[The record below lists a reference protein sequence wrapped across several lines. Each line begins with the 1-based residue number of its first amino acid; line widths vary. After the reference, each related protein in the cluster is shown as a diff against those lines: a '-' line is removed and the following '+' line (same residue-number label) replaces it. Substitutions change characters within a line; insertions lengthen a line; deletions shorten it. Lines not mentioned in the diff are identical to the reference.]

1 MDIARSINF
10 NNLDN
15 LDKQVACPPP
25 VPNKEY
31 HIDINQEFNMYTT
44 DSVSDPA
51 EAPPVY
57 QPDRSADPSWTSKP
71 SGHPKFVLKT
81 FTHNDAPTLGSPAK
95 HVRHTIEPRRSL
107 QAPEIKPPPRPR
119 SSTQPQE
126 APMIH
131 DENKELPHLPET
143 TILCEL
149 PGASMDFTQVDES
162 MPGRMGLTKGTSTCT
177 LRITLRKKWSASKGS
192 RAVRS
197 IWTIAADG
205 KLCIQQK
212 LPHDRETLPYTIWSN
227 EKKVVIRQPTQ
238 LRYYKAADSM
248 APYMTT
254 ETSWVTYSFGSASQA
269 SDFQTN
275 LLSPLQLIRSFPTSR
290 TIRLHPSPFVRAFS
304 PRLQLCGLENLRTFR
319 DAMDPNCLVCMIHYS
334 PNFRPSN
341 GDEYITFRI
350 YPPPR
355 NSVRIREDGE
365 SCVKIKGL
373 DIRGSPAGEQ
383 AKKGISPQS
392 QTELLEEEVYGSRSI
407 EKIKI
412 EFESGKEKREFLK
425 MTRELQGLSSW

>member
-1 MDIARSINF
+1 
-10 NNLDN
+10 
-15 LDKQVACPPP
+15 
-25 VPNKEY
+25 
-31 HIDINQEFNMYTT
+31 
-44 DSVSDPA
+44 
-51 EAPPVY
+51 
-57 QPDRSADPSWTSKP
+57 
-71 SGHPKFVLKT
+71 
-81 FTHNDAPTLGSPAK
+81 
-95 HVRHTIEPRRSL
+95 
-107 QAPEIKPPPRPR
+107 
-119 SSTQPQE
+119 
-126 APMIH
+126 
-131 DENKELPHLPET
+131 
-143 TILCEL
+143 
-149 PGASMDFTQVDES
+149 
-162 MPGRMGLTKGTSTCT
+162 
-177 LRITLRKKWSASKGS
+177 
-192 RAVRS
+192 
-197 IWTIAADG
+197 
-205 KLCIQQK
+205 
-212 LPHDRETLPYTIWSN
+212 
-227 EKKVVIRQPTQ
+227 
-238 LRYYKAADSM
+238 M
-248 APYMTT
+248 APYKTT
-254 ETSWVTYSFGSASQA
+254 ETSWVTYSFESASQA
-269 SDFQTN
+269 SDFQTS

-319 DAMDPNCLVCMIHYS
+319 DATDPNCLVCMIHYS

-412 EFESGKEKREFLK
+412 EFESGKEKQEFLR